1 MKKYLLALALF
12 ALSCAG
18 VDTAW
23 ATCTGPAVMK
33 DNAATTFNMT
43 LQQDGTGNCNSAV
56 ALGAGGSTTMQS
68 AAVANG
74 NGTILTVGGFNVA
87 LVNINCSVACSGGTT
102 INFEGTDS
110 TSTFFPVQAFPVGGG
125 TPVSSAITSGQ
136 YYVSLTGLASIRARI
151 SAYSAGTITVTGTP
165 SYGANAQQMAAAG
178 GATSANQ
185 GTTADVPC
193 TVPTSATAC
202 SEIAIAKAIA
212 NVANSATPAGENH
225 IGEIAS
231 NQIKVQVAQT
241 VTAASAYA
249 AGNAI
254 GGLQTIAGAARVSG
268 SLGAAGTGGILTGLM
283 MNSKS
288 LQTTQ
293 VDVFLFD
300 ANPSGSTCTDKT
312 AFSLATADFDKVI
325 GVVTIPGTAANGAGW
340 YAGTVGSTGVAT
352 YYPVTYDL
360 ASATSIFACAVTRGT
375 PTYTATTDVSFKYNI
390 LRN

>member
-1 MKKYLLALALF
+1 MKKVLLGF
-12 ALSCAG
+12 AFLIGSVASAAAAC
-18 VDTAW
+18 V
-23 ATCTGPAVMK
+23 GPAVMH
-33 DNAATTFNMT
+33 DFPGTTFNMSLAT
-43 LQQDGTGNCNSAV
+43 APDTNC
-56 ALGAGGSTTMQS
+56 QS
-68 AAVANG
+68 
-74 NGTILTVGGFNVA
+74 NVA
-87 LVNINCSVACSGGTT
+87 LPTWAGGTLGAMANYGT
-102 INFEGTDS
+102 SPGAVLVPGVNAFITNVPTVAQATAANFNATVVGTGTFTTQVNAF
-110 TSTFFPVQAFPVGGG
+110 TSWAGG
-125 TPVSSAITSGQ
+125 TLGAMANYGTSPGAVLAPGVNAFITNTPPVSQSGTWTVQ
-136 YYVSLTGLASIRARI
+136 PGNTANTTPWLASISQGGNTAVVK
-151 SAYSAGTITVTGTP
+151 AGNT
-165 SYGANAQQMAAAG
+165 AAA
-178 GATSANQ
+178 
-185 GTTADVPC
+185 ADVA
-193 TVPTSATAC
+193 VAVSDPTLQ
-202 SEIAIAKAIA
+202 AIASA
-212 NVANSATPAGENH
+212 ATPAGENH

-241 VTAASAYA
+241 VTASSAYA

>member
-1 MKKYLLALALF
+1 MRRISLLLALVASLFVTPALADFTGKDASLATITFKNPGACASVVCVPVFQLYDGTNVVTLTTAGADGVSNTLTGLPTYDRMLIYNGTTWDRWQGAIKAGANAF
-12 ALSCAG
+12 AAGSLAIGAG
-18 VDTAW
+18 VDGWNITEGVTTDAASTA
-23 ATCTGPAVMK
+23 G
-33 DNAATTFNMT
+33 
-43 LQQDGTGNCNSAV
+43 GTG
-56 ALGAGGSTTMQS
+56 TQS
-68 AAVANG
+68 AKLRLMTTQLNS
-74 NGTILTVGGFNVA
+74 LA
-87 LVNINCSVACSGGTT
+87 LN
-102 INFEGTDS
+102 
-110 TSTFFPVQAFPVGGG
+110 Q
-125 TPVSSAITSGQ
+125 SSQITQ
-136 YYVSLTGLASIRARI
+136 ETA
-151 SAYSAGTITVTGTP
+151 T
-165 SYGANAQQMAAAG
+165 AAAL
-178 GATSANQ
+178 
-185 GTTADVPC
+185 GTTADAVC
-193 TVPTSATAC
+193 GSATGTCTLA
-202 SEIAIAKAIA
+202 ALVKFLNNAATA
-212 NVANSATPAGENH
+212 ATPAGENH

-360 ASATSIFACAVTRGT
+360 ASASSIFACAVTRGT